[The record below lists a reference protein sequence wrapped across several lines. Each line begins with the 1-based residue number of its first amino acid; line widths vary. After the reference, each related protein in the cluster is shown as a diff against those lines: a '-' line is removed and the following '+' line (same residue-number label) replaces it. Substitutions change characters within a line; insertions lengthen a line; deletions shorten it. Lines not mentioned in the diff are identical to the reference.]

1 MISHWFLLRNKV
13 NFWIKILDFMELF
26 GKDLI
31 GQIDNTVASEKTMK
45 SSVVRQWIVPMGL
58 TGIALL
64 TGCSSPSA
72 TDTAVGAAIT
82 IDGSSTVYP
91 ITAAVVEAFQ
101 RDNPD
106 AEVNVRF
113 SGTGGGF
120 EKFCRGETSIN
131 DASRPI
137 SKQEME
143 ACSSNE
149 IRYYELPVAFDAI
162 TVVVNPQNTWAE
174 DITLEE
180 LEKAWSPAAQRTV
193 TTWQQLRASWPARP
207 LKLYGPGT
215 DSGTYD
221 YFTDVVVGEGQDS
234 RSDFTASEDDDI
246 LVAEISRDPEAL
258 GYFGFAYFEDNQD
271 RLRALGIDSGSE
283 PILPSRETVEQGQYQ
298 PFSRP
303 LFMYVNAKD
312 LQDNPTLQDFVQFY
326 LENAPEFVE
335 TVGYVPLPAESY
347 EVALTQ
353 VYRNKVG
360 TAFDGTL
367 QPGLT
372 IGEVLQQQ
380 KTF

>member
-1 MISHWFLLRNKV
+1 
-13 NFWIKILDFMELF
+13 
-26 GKDLI
+26 
-31 GQIDNTVASEKTMK
+31 MK
-45 SSVVRQWIVPMGL
+45 SSVVSQWASPF
-58 TGIALL
+58 ALGCAVL
-64 TGCSSPSA
+64 VAGCSSPSGPS
-72 TDTAVGAAIT
+72 TGADPTIS
-82 IDGSSTVYP
+82 IDGSSTVFP
-91 ITAAVVEAFQ
+91 ITSAVVEAFQ
-101 RDNPD
+101 AENPD
-106 AEVNVRF
+106 ADIKVSF

-120 EKFCRGETSIN
+120 EKFCSGETVIN

-143 ACSSNE
+143 ACSNDE

-162 TVVVNPQNTWAE
+162 TVVVNPENTWAE

-180 LEKAWSPAAQRTV
+180 LEKAWSPASQRTV
-193 TTWQQLRASWPARP
+193 NTWQQLRASWPNRP

-234 RSDFTASEDDDI
+234 RSDFSASEDDSI
-246 LVAEISRDPEAL
+246 LVNEISRDPESL

-271 RLRALGIDSGSE
+271 RLKALAVDSGSG
-283 PILPSRETVEQGQYQ
+283 PVVPAREIVEQGRYQ

-303 LFMYVNAKD
+303 LFIYVNSKA

-326 LENAPEFVE
+326 LENAGKFAE
-335 TVGYVPLPAESY
+335 TVSYVPLPAESY
-347 EVALTQ
+347 DVALTQ

-372 IGEVLQQQ
+372 IDEVLQKQ

>member
-1 MISHWFLLRNKV
+1 
-13 NFWIKILDFMELF
+13 
-26 GKDLI
+26 
-31 GQIDNTVASEKTMK
+31 MK
-45 SSVVRQWIVPMGL
+45 SSVVRQWILPL
-58 TGIALL
+58 ALGCAVL
-64 TGCSSPSA
+64 SASCSSPSG
-72 TDTAVGAAIT
+72 TAESDPTIN
-82 IDGSSTVYP
+82 IDGSSTVFP
-91 ITAAVVEAFQ
+91 ITSAVVEAFQ
-101 RDNPD
+101 GENPE
-106 AEVNVRF
+106 AEINVSF

-143 ACSSNE
+143 TCSSNE
-149 IRYYELPVAFDAI
+149 VRYYELPVAFDAI
-162 TVVVNPQNTWAE
+162 TVVVNPNNTWAS

-180 LEKAWSPAAQRTV
+180 LETAWSPDSQRTV
-193 TTWQQLRASWPARP
+193 NTWQQLRASWPNRP
-207 LKLYGPGT
+207 LRLYGPGR

-221 YFTDVVVGEGQDS
+221 YFTDVVVGEGVES
-234 RSDFTASEDDDI
+234 RSDFSASEDDAI
-246 LVAEISRDPEAL
+246 LVDEISRDPEAL

-271 RLRALGIDSGSE
+271 RLKALGVDSGSGASV
-283 PILPSRETVEQGQYQ
+283 PSRETVEQGRYQ

-303 LFMYVNAKD
+303 LFVYVSSEA
-312 LQDNPTLQDFVQFY
+312 LQNNPVLQDFVQFY
-326 LENAPEFVE
+326 LENAGEFAE

-347 EVALTQ
+347 DVALTQ

-372 IGEVLQQQ
+372 IGEVLQKQ